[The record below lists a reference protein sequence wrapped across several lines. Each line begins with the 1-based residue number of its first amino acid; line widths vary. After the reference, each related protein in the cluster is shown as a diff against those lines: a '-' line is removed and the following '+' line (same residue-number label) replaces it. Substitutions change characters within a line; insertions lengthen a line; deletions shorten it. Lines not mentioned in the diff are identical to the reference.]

1 MALLGKIR
9 EKSGVAVGII
19 AVGLLLFIVGS
30 DLMQTNSFLMGRS
43 ENFVGTIAGKDI
55 DYKDFQAKFEEAKTN
70 YANQTGK
77 MPADYELQNIIEQV
91 WNQFVFESAYTPEF
105 EKLGLS
111 VSQEEQ
117 IDMVQGKNI
126 HPSIQQVFVNQETK
140 QFDKALV
147 INYLKNLNSP
157 QMDARQKAMWV
168 NFEKSLAPDRL
179 RIKYENLLKQSTY
192 VTKEEQIRQYHAQT
206 DKANIK
212 FLNIPFTSIV
222 DSTIKV
228 DDSQLQ
234 EYLNK
239 NKEKYKVEESVALD
253 YVTFQVK
260 PSKLDTLYFKEEV
273 ASLKADFA
281 STKDDTAFVSMNSDN
296 RNDISFV
303 NLANLPAQLTK
314 IVSVPQKDSVYGP
327 IDDFGSL
334 KLFKVFAIRQDSVWS
349 TRASHILFKADPA
362 NKVAAQRKC
371 DSVLNLIKKGASFEM
386 MASQFGSDGTAQQG
400 GDLGWFTE
408 GRMVKPFNDAVFNAG
423 KIGLL
428 PKAVETEFGYHIIKV
443 TAAKTK
449 TQYGVAVVTR
459 TIVARD
465 ETKDSVYNQA
475 GFFQANLKSAEDFNA
490 ALETKKDLVK
500 MSAERISK
508 SSRSIN
514 NIQNAS
520 EVVRWAFSEGE
531 VGDVSKVFEIDN
543 AYIVAVLKKK
553 SDKGYGSVEDFK
565 DELTTKVRN
574 ELKAKSITD
583 KLATLSGSFE
593 QMAQKYGPEA
603 QVNSAT
609 DVTPSNG
616 FVSGLGYDPY
626 LVGKIFGTKPSQTS
640 KPIVYESGVCVVK
653 VESAIPAPEI
663 ADYTQYK
670 TQLLQS
676 NSGRVEFSI
685 RESLKEASD
694 ITDNRY
700 KFF

>member
-30 DLMQTNSFLMGRS
+30 DLMQTNSFLLGRS

-55 DYKDFQAKFEEAKTN
+55 EYKDFQAKLEEAKVN

-77 MPADYELQNIIEQV
+77 TPADYELQNINEQV

-111 VSQEEQ
+111 VSKEEQ

-147 INYLKNLNSP
+147 LNYLKNLSSP

-179 RIKYENLLKQSTY
+179 RMKYENLLKQSTY
-192 VTKEEQIRQYHAQT
+192 VTKEEQIRQYHTQT

-212 FLNIPFTSIV
+212 FVNVSFASII

-228 DDSQLQ
+228 EDSQLKD
-234 EYLNK
+234 YLDK
-239 NKEKYKVEESVALD
+239 NKEKYKVEESIGLD
-253 YVTFQVK
+253 YVSFQVT
-260 PSKLDTLYFKEEV
+260 PSKLDSLYFNEEV
-273 ASLKADFA
+273 ASLKADFT

-303 NLANLPAQLTK
+303 NLANLPAQLTQ

-327 IDDFGSL
+327 INDYGSL
-334 KLFKVFAIRQDSVWS
+334 KLFKIFAVRQDSVWS

-362 NKVAAQRKC
+362 NKAAALRKC

-408 GRMVKPFNDAVFNAG
+408 GRMVKTFDNAVFSAP
-423 KIGLL
+423 KTGLL
-428 PKAVETEFGYHIIKV
+428 PKPVETEFGFHIIKV

-465 ETKDSVYNQA
+465 ETKDSIYNKA
-475 GFFQANLKSAEDFNA
+475 GFFQSSIKSADDFTTAVEANKE
-490 ALETKKDLVK
+490 LIK
-500 MSAERISK
+500 MSADKISK
-508 SSRSIN
+508 SSRNIN
-514 NIQNAS
+514 NIQNAG
-520 EVVRWAFSEGE
+520 EIVRWGFSEGK

-543 AYIVAVLKKK
+543 SFVVAVLKKK
-553 SDKGYGSVEDFK
+553 SDKGFGTIEDFK
-565 DELTTKVRN
+565 DELTARVRN
-574 ELKAKSITD
+574 EVKAKTIND
-583 KLATLSGSFE
+583 KLSGKTGSLE
-593 QMAQKYGPEA
+593 DISKAYGAEA
-603 QVNSAT
+603 QVNTAN
-609 DVTPSNG
+609 DITPGNG
-616 FVSGLGYDPY
+616 FVAGLGYDPY
-626 LVGKIFGTKPSQTS
+626 LVGKIFGTKAGQTS
-640 KPIVYESGVCVVK
+640 KPITYESGVCIVK
-653 VESAIPAPEI
+653 VESATPAAEI

-670 TQLLQS
+670 TQLLQT
-676 NSGRVEFSI
+676 NTGRVEFSI